1 MNNFL
6 QKSLLTMFGIGY
18 SKYAPGTLASLIT
31 SLIYI
36 FCFNFKINYFFLILF
51 FISILIISIR
61 LIDNKKNNFKE
72 IDAKE
77 IVIDEFLGQ
86 SIPLIFFYILL
97 TMASSSVT
105 SYIILTFISFVGFRF
120 FDILKPFPIN
130 KIDKEMKNGAGVVL
144 DDLVAG
150 IFTLIVLYI
159 FIIIYGNL

>member
-1 MNNFL
+1 
-6 QKSLLTMFGIGY
+6 MFGVGY

-36 FCFNFKINYFFLILF
+36 FCFNLKINYLILILF
-51 FISILIISIR
+51 FLLILIISIK
-61 LIDNKKNNFKE
+61 LIDNKKNDFTE
-72 IDAKE
+72 IDARE

-86 SIPLIFFYILL
+86 SIPLLFFYILL
-97 TMASSSVT
+97 TMAASSVK
-105 SYIILTFISFVGFRF
+105 SYIILTSISFIGFRI

-130 KIDKEMKNGAGVVL
+130 KIDKEMKNGTGVVL

-159 FIIIYGNL
+159 CIVIYGNL